1 MKKIH
6 KILTLII
13 TVLVIAAI
21 ILTAVIKKKIND
33 KTVNIGFYGVSEEMR
48 QMLQDAMPQEE
59 NVIIKYTVIAE
70 NNVDLAAIAKKF
82 DVLFTWKGEITD
94 ILNDNAEKIPKNYLE
109 QLPKSLRNERVLPIL
124 LDNYEL
130 DFKAIVAEKAQTNP
144 TESFSK
150 FLEYLNETKEIVFS
164 PFFMNSMDD
173 RVLFAFV
180 GNIIESEGGS
190 KAYSNFINSL
200 KEADNLSSIM
210 DISFDEKQNVSLR
223 SVMDMLKK
231 WPDDGIAHP
240 MWYSAN
246 EEDVRYFASS
256 NQVAVFYTSLAN
268 HREYDYQFISEY
280 VSVPM
285 PYLTDS
291 VDHGILAPQ
300 LCAML
305 LSNNSNSKR
314 YLKELIS
321 EENQEAFSMKT
332 MLGPVQ
338 YTAQA
343 FDKQADDVRFWAASC
358 PSGALPDPALAAFQ
372 RNPEKM
378 KKFAEEM
385 RSYFKK

>member
-6 KILTLII
+6 KILTLIVC
-13 TVLVIAAI
+13 VLAIAAT

-59 NVIIKYTVIAE
+59 NVILKYTVIAE
-70 NNVDLAAIAKKF
+70 NNVDLSAVAKKF
-82 DVLFTWKGEITD
+82 DVLFTWKGEITE
-94 ILNDNAEKIPKNYLE
+94 ILNDNAEKLPKNYLE
-109 QLPKSLRNERVLPIL
+109 ELPKSLRNERILPIL

-130 DFKAIVAEKAQTNP
+130 DFKAVVAAKAQTNP

-150 FLEYLNETKEIVFS
+150 FLEYLNEVKEIVFS

-173 RVLFAFV
+173 RILFAFI
-180 GNIIESEGGS
+180 GNIIESECGS
-190 KAYSNFINSL
+190 KVYSNFINLL
-200 KEADNLSSIM
+200 KQAESLSSIM
-210 DISFDEKQNVSLR
+210 DTTLDEKNNISLR
-223 SVMDMLKK
+223 TVLDMLKQ
-231 WPDDGIAHP
+231 WPEEGIAHP
-240 MWYSAN
+240 LWYNAT
-246 EEDVRYFASS
+246 EEDVRYFAES

-268 HREYDYQFISEY
+268 HREYNYKFISEY

-285 PYLTDS
+285 PYFTES

-300 LCAML
+300 LCVML
-305 LSNNSNSKR
+305 LSNNSNAKR
-314 YLKELIS
+314 YLKEYIS
-321 EENQEAFSMKT
+321 SENQELFSTKT
-332 MLGPVQ
+332 MLAPVQ

-343 FDKQADDVRFWAASC
+343 YDKQADDVRFWAASC
-358 PSGALPDPALAAFQ
+358 PSGSLPDPALAAFQ

>member
-6 KILTLII
+6 KIITLIVC
-13 TVLVIAAI
+13 VLAIAAI

-59 NVIIKYTVIAE
+59 DVILKYTVIAE
-70 NNVDLAAIAKKF
+70 NNVDLSAVAKKF
-82 DVLFTWKGEITD
+82 DVLFTWKGEITE
-94 ILNDNAEKIPKNYLE
+94 ILNDNAEKLPKNYLE
-109 QLPKSLRNERVLPIL
+109 ELPKSLRNERILPIL

-130 DFKAIVAEKAQTNP
+130 DFKAVVAAKAQTNP

-150 FLEYLNETKEIVFS
+150 FLEYLNEVKEIVFS

-173 RVLFAFV
+173 RILFAFI
-180 GNIIESEGGS
+180 GNIIESECGS
-190 KAYSNFINSL
+190 KVYSNFINLL
-200 KEADNLSSIM
+200 KQTESLSSIM
-210 DISFDEKQNVSLR
+210 DTTLDEKNNISLR
-223 SVMDMLKK
+223 TVLDMLKQ
-231 WPDDGIAHP
+231 WPEEGIAHP
-240 MWYSAN
+240 LWYNAT
-246 EEDVRYFASS
+246 EEDVRYFAES

-268 HREYDYQFISEY
+268 HREYNYKFISEY

-285 PYLTDS
+285 PYFTES

-300 LCAML
+300 LCVML
-305 LSNNSNSKR
+305 LSNNSNAKR
-314 YLKELIS
+314 YLKEYIS
-321 EENQEAFSMKT
+321 SENQELFSTKT
-332 MLGPVQ
+332 MLAPVQ

-343 FDKQADDVRFWAASC
+343 YDKQADDVRFWAASC
-358 PSGALPDPALAAFQ
+358 PSGSLPDPALAAFQ